1 MAFDYDVIVVGGG
14 PAGSSAGRFC
24 AQAGLKTLLIEK
36 ERFPRY
42 KVCGGCLSV
51 KASRVLDFDLR
62 PVIETIVTGAKIKYE
77 TEEPVLLESGKPIGF
92 MVMRDRFD
100 HLLVEKA
107 AEKGTEVLEGEKVLR
122 VRETDSVLVVE
133 MEKGRRLRCEYLI
146 GADGSGSV
154 VSKAFPLL
162 QQKDSETGIGLE
174 SEVPLHAVTGFPQ
187 EDRNIVNLYFGRIPN
202 GYGWV
207 FPKKEGL
214 SIGIGGIFGS
224 RRKSTPREYFDAFL
238 KELPFING
246 NNMGKVVGHP
256 LPCFCNEKAKLSH
269 RNVLLVGDAG
279 HLMDPLT
286 GEGIY
291 YAIRS
296 GTLAAQA
303 VVLSR
308 EKGGDASGPYQDSV
322 RRLLIEDLTWAR
334 HLSQIIYGFTAL
346 SYRTLKQHPEL
357 GALCLRVL
365 AGETNYASFVSKVKE
380 RMKGLVKS
388 HLGDKIRNAISKSR
402 PE

>member
-24 AQAGLKTLLIEK
+24 SRAGLKTLLIEK

-51 KASRVLDFDLR
+51 KASRLLDFDLR
-62 PVIETIVTGAKIKYE
+62 PVIENTVTGARIKYPLE
-77 TEEPVLLESGKPIGF
+77 DQVLLESSEPIGF

-107 AEKGTEVLEGEKVLR
+107 MEQGTEVLEGEKVVR
-122 VRETDSVLVVE
+122 VRETDSALEVE
-133 MEKGRRLRCEYLI
+133 LGKGQRLRCEYLI

-154 VSKAFPLL
+154 VSKAFSKLRL
-162 QQKDSETGIGLE
+162 KDNGTGIGLE
-174 SEVPLHAVTGFPQ
+174 SEVSLHVVTDFPQ
-187 EDRNIVNLYFGRIPN
+187 EDRHIVNLYFGRIPN

-224 RRKSTPREYFDAFL
+224 KGKSSPRDYFDAFL
-238 KELPFING
+238 KGLNFING
-246 NNMGKVVGHP
+246 NNMGKVLGHP
-256 LPCFCNEKAKLSH
+256 LPCFCDEKAKLSY

-291 YAIRS
+291 YAVRS
-296 GTLAAQA
+296 GTLAAEAIVQ
-303 VVLSR
+303 SK
-308 EKGGDASGPYQDSV
+308 EKGGEASAPYQDSV
-322 RRLLIEDLTWAR
+322 RQLLIEDLKWAR

-357 GALCLRVL
+357 GTLCLGVL

-380 RMKGLVKS
+380 RMKGLVK
-388 HLGDKIRNAISKSR
+388 GRFGEKIRNAVSKSR
-402 PE
+402 PA

>member
-24 AQAGLKTLLIEK
+24 ARAGLRTLLIEK

-51 KASRVLDFDLR
+51 KASRLLDFDLR
-62 PVIETIVTGAKIKYE
+62 PVIENTVTGAKIKYPLE
-77 TEEPVLLESGKPIGF
+77 DPLLLESSEPIGF

-107 AEKGTEVLEGEKVLR
+107 MENGMEVLEGEKVVR
-122 VRETDSVLVVE
+122 VRETDSALEVDLG
-133 MEKGRRLRCEYLI
+133 KGQRLRCEYLV

-154 VSKAFPLL
+154 VSKAFSQLRL
-162 QQKDSETGIGLE
+162 KDNGTGIGLE
-174 SEVPLHAVTGFPQ
+174 SEVSLHAVTDFPQ
-187 EDRNIVNLYFGRIPN
+187 EDRHIVNLHFGRIPN

-224 RRKSTPREYFDAFL
+224 KGKSNPRDHFDAFL
-238 KELPFING
+238 KDLNFING
-246 NNMGKVVGHP
+246 NNMGRVLGHP
-256 LPCFCNEKAKLSH
+256 LPCFYDEKGKFSCG
-269 RNVLLVGDAG
+269 NVLLVGDAA

-291 YAIRS
+291 YAVRS
-296 GTLAAQA
+296 GTLAAEAIVQ
-303 VVLSR
+303 SK
-308 EKGGDASGPYQDSV
+308 EKGGEASAPYQDSV
-322 RRLLIEDLTWAR
+322 RQLLIEDLKWAR
-334 HLSQIIYGFTAL
+334 HLSRIIYGFPAL
-346 SYRTLKQHPEL
+346 SYRTLVQHPEL
-357 GALCLRVL
+357 GTLCLRVL
-365 AGETNYASFVSKVKE
+365 AGETNYASFVIKVKE

-388 HLGDKIRNAISKSR
+388 RFREKVRNAVSKSR
-402 PE
+402 PA